1 MSIRFRP
8 LAGMVRLLPASLTWL
23 LRFRPLTGM
32 VPALRT
38 ALTSSTSFRPLTGMV
53 LMLNLMKKSAP
64 FSPPYGDGTY
74 YV

>member
-32 VPALRT
+32 VPLWLPMR
-38 ALTSSTSFRPLTGMV
+38 SGWSSFRPLTGMTLSV
-53 LMLNLMKKSAP
+53 TAYAVPAP
-64 FSPPYGDGTY
+64 PKGGA
-74 YV
+74 